1 MGSLT
6 CFGVLMNIKINDKIY
21 DLSEIKE
28 IWRGERL
35 PFIINTL
42 DIVLDSDET
51 ISVDVDSTNIGFYF
65 TLVYVAHLGCAEN
78 QTEFGIGPITKD
90 NIAEV
95 YFFNSSGFNRVEKRS
110 KLNLPWAKWYEK
122 SAV

>member
-1 MGSLT
+1 
-6 CFGVLMNIKINDKIY
+6 MNIKINDKIY

-51 ISVDVDSTNIGFYF
+51 ISVDIDSTSVGFYF
-65 TLVYVAHLGCAEN
+65 TLVYVAHLGCAEK

-95 YFFNSSGFNRVEKRS
+95 YFFNSNSFSRVEKRTN
-110 KLNLPWAKWYEK
+110 LNPPWAKWYEK